1 MQINKKMNLVV
12 TVETD
17 NGNVYV
23 HSRPL
28 MKEVYKENFLALS
41 KTYAAIFGQGL
52 SIIAGPRS
60 AYYMLEA
67 ICKQSEVWEG
77 ERGVKNTLVREIIR
91 NSTAILPIEG
101 KGWEEMPLE
110 VAIERGHI
118 DDDEVLGELVF
129 FMCVSAVNKRSQIAE
144 VMTEASS
151 IWGNAYTSQT
161 STEWIKSLPTLT
173 KEESTGESQ
182 TTSSVPS

>member
-1 MQINKKMNLVV
+1 MNLVV

-23 HSRPL
+23 HSNPL
-28 MKEVYKENFLALS
+28 RKEAYKENFLALS

-52 SIIAGPRS
+52 SIIAGPRA
-60 AYYMLEA
+60 AYFMLEA
-67 ICKQSEVWEG
+67 VCKQSDSWEG
-77 ERGVKNTLVREIIR
+77 ARGVKNTLVREIIR
-91 NSTAILPIEG
+91 NSTAILPAEG
-101 KGWEEMPLE
+101 KGWEEMPLD
-110 VAIERGHI
+110 VAIERNLI
-118 DDDEVLGELVF
+118 DEDEVLGELVF

-161 STEWIKSLPTLT
+161 ATDWIKSLPTLT
-173 KEESTGESQ
+173 SDASTGESQ
-182 TTSSVPS
+182 TALSVPS